1 LGAPASQGILDGL
14 GHQRVILGTD
24 GHSTANL
31 LEDLGGIPPCP
42 GRVVQ
47 PTGDA
52 MAAGLGQVGG
62 QAVGATIDDGFDDVN
77 G

>member
-1 LGAPASQGILDGL
+1 MLRPDGQPAAD
-14 GHQRVILGTD
+14 
-24 GHSTANL
+24 L

-47 PTGDA
+47 PTGNA
-52 MAAGLGQVGG
+52 MAAGLGL
-62 QAVGATIDDGFDDVN
+62 AVGATIDDGFDDVH